1 MGVDLLRQQQ
11 HWKSTLMEIH
21 HLMASL
27 VHEGFNP
34 ANNYEVVETALGSP
48 AL

>member
-11 HWKSTLMEIH
+11 RWESTLMEIR

-34 ANNYEVVETALGSP
+34 ANMRSWKLHWDH
-48 AL
+48 